1 MTTARPGLRL
11 PPFTQRFPWWGG
23 DLQTIATALID
34 TPSSL
39 APATSERLHIALSG
53 GDTMLAMLDRPAA
66 AQATQEPG
74 LPLVLL
80 LHGVPG
86 SEDSPYIRRMS
97 GYLLDK
103 GWRVLRLNMRGAG
116 PSRTTCGGQYS
127 AASSR
132 DLAELIGRLPPD
144 LTASGIAAVG
154 YSVGGAILLK
164 YLGEEGSR
172 TPLVAAASI
181 SAPID
186 LLGTS
191 LSLLRFRNRLYHRHV
206 FDAVRREALADG
218 AVLTP
223 GERRNITAARTL
235 YEYDDLFTAPRN
247 GFSGAEDY
255 YFQCSALNFLPG
267 IGIPTLVLASL
278 DDPWVPG
285 GAYSGH
291 HWGSNKSL
299 SLIPVLT
306 PRGGHVGFHGTGGY
320 KPWSDLAVMT
330 FLEEARRDE
339 GLARPAPG
347 RPGKKGWNSPQ

>member
-1 MTTARPGLRL
+1 MKTVLPELKL

-34 TPSSL
+34 VPSSL
-39 APATSERLHIALSG
+39 APGTSERLRVTLND
-53 GDTMLAMLDRPAA
+53 GDTMLAMLDRPATP
-66 AQATQEPG
+66 QAG
-74 LPLVLL
+74 LPLVML

-86 SEDSPYIRRMS
+86 SEDSPYMWRMS

-103 GWRVLRLNMRGAG
+103 GYRVLRLNMRGAG

-127 AASSR
+127 AGSSR
-132 DLAELIGRLPPD
+132 DLAELIALLPQE
-144 LTASGIAAVG
+144 LKATGIAAVG

-172 TPLVAAASI
+172 TPLIAAASI

-186 LLGTS
+186 LLGTC
-191 LSLLRFRNRLYHRHV
+191 LTLLRFRNRLYHRHV

-223 GERRNITAARTL
+223 DERKNITAARTL
-235 YEYDDLFTAPRN
+235 YEYDDLFTGPRN

-255 YFQCSALNFLPG
+255 YFRCSAVNFLPG

-285 GAYSGH
+285 GVYSGH
-291 HWGSNKSL
+291 YWGSNKSL
-299 SLIPVLT
+299 SLRPVLT

-320 KPWSDLAVMT
+320 KPWSDLAVMK
-330 FLEEARRDE
+330 FLEETRQPKA
-339 GLARPAPG
+339 
-347 RPGKKGWNSPQ
+347 